1 MGLLPIS
8 DAQKAFILESVAK
21 NVRCDGR
28 EQRQTRDVEITCGV
42 IAQAAGS
49 SRVRVGGT
57 DVIVAVKVEIGTPEL
72 ETPDRGMCEF
82 SVECS
87 PLASPA
93 FRGRGG
99 DDLSAELSS
108 AIEKA
113 YGVGISQ
120 KTKDS
125 PIDLASL
132 CILPGKSCWVLY
144 IDALVLDLDGS
155 VVDAI
160 AIGCRAALHDT
171 KIPKVEIQKDGD
183 EEDFEI
189 DDDPEQATRV
199 DVSRVPLSLSV
210 GLVGSSIVLDL
221 TGDEEDASSM
231 VVVVS
236 SNPQGQ
242 ICGVSKHRGEGV
254 APTLLM
260 DMVGIAKKELQER
273 HLIVSTFLE
282 NHMMTDTT

>member
-8 DAQKAFILESVAK
+8 DSQKAYIIESVSK
-21 NVRCDGR
+21 DVRCDGR
-28 EQRQTRDVEITCGV
+28 EQRETRDVEITCGV

-49 SRVRVGGT
+49 SRVRLGGT
-57 DVIVAVKVEIGTPEL
+57 DVIVAVKAEIGTPEL
-72 ETPDRGMCEF
+72 DAPDRGLCEF

-120 KTKDS
+120 KTSDS

-171 KIPKVEIQKDGD
+171 RIPKVEIQKDGD

-199 DVSRVPLSLSV
+199 DVSKVPLSLSV
-210 GLVGSSIVLDL
+210 GLIGSSIVLDL
-221 TGDEEDASSM
+221 TGDEEEASSA
-231 VVVVS
+231 VVS
-236 SNPQGQ
+236 VSVNPQGQ
-242 ICGVSKHRGEGV
+242 ICGVSKHRGDGIP
-254 APTLLM
+254 ATLLM
-260 DMVGIAKKELQER
+260 DMVSVANKHVQER
-273 HLIVSTFLE
+273 HKIVSAFLE
-282 NHMMTDTT
+282 DHMPMES